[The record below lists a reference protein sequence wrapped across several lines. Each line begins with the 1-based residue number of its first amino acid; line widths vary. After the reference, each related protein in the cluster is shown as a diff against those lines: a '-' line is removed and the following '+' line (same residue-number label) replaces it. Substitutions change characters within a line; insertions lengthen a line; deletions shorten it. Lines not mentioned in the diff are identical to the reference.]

1 MHTVTTGTGVSQ
13 QALLAILMPDDALS
27 TVVHTLRRH
36 LQLHTLTHTPRTSL
50 DELNL
55 LKALPASSPADE

>member
-1 MHTVTTGTGVSQ
+1 MHTVTTGTGVFQ

-27 TVVHTLRRH
+27 TAVHTLRRH
-36 LQLHTLTHTPRTSL
+36 LQLHTLTHTANISL

-55 LKALPASSPADE
+55 LKAPRAS